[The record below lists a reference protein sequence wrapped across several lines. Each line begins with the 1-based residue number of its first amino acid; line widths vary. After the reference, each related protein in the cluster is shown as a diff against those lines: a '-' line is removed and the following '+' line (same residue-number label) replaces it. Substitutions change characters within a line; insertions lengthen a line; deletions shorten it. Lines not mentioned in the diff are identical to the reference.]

1 MGFVLVRDLNDVF
14 VRSRIDDLENIGSRG
29 QYLGAR
35 APNFDWRAKRYDR
48 LSVEIVGLGFRRD
61 EYTEHGEAQSRSKTF
76 EHCHLFLHYFLRLTN
91 TAVIMRPLYV
101 VGFTRVRT
109 PETPAASIPWRE
121 LNASITCHS
130 INS

>member
-61 EYTEHGEAQSRSKTF
+61 EYTEHGEAQSCSKPF
-76 EHCHLFLHYFLRLTN
+76 EQ
-91 TAVIMRPLYV
+91 
-101 VGFTRVRT
+101 
-109 PETPAASIPWRE
+109 
-121 LNASITCHS
+121 CHS
-130 INS
+130 FSNTSSDSLARRLLCGLYMLSVSQELARRRFRQLQFRGVY